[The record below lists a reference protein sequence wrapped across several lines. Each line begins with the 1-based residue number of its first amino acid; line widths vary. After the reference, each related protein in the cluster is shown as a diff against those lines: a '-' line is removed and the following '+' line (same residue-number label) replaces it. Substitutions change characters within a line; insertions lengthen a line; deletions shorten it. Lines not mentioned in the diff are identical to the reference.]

1 MRGVY
6 RRAGCRPSLWVLTVL
21 LLGTLALPQLSMAD
35 DTEEVLQE
43 RFSGEGRW
51 GIVAAG
57 QGMHRGFR
65 PGPGEIEIDVPGT
78 AVEIAY
84 LYWSGYAPLGGGDDT
99 VILTRQ
105 SDGASVT
112 LVADPATGTHGPKPW
127 SGDNYYYV
135 YVAEATSLVR
145 PGQDTYSVSDFGG
158 AMVRRDGAG
167 LMVVY
172 EDPDLPVREVV
183 IRDGLDRFFR
193 VWGEGPRGET
203 AANCVVMTAQP
214 FQRRMEFWMFA
225 AEIVRLGEEEPRPNA
240 LWYLTGTDADP
251 IPTDL
256 VNAPTDGPVI
266 GTLIQGPP
274 DYPFGSHSD
283 PQWDAYTNEVTIPAG
298 HSWVCLQVE
307 SARDP
312 RDATWR
318 PASGILMATGRRMRI
333 EEPTPTPT
341 YTPTPTD
348 TATPTPTGT
357 TTGTTTPTPTGTTTL
372 TSTPSPTPPP
382 PVVPEASTLGLLG
395 GSALTL
401 AGYAAL
407 QVRARRHRR

>member
-1 MRGVY
+1 M
-6 RRAGCRPSLWVLTVL
+6 S
-21 LLGTLALPQLSMAD
+21 
-35 DTEEVLQE
+35 
-43 RFSGEGRW
+43 
-51 GIVAAG
+51 
-57 QGMHRGFR
+57 
-65 PGPGEIEIDVPGT
+65 
-78 AVEIAY
+78 
-84 LYWSGYAPLGGGDDT
+84 
-99 VILTRQ
+99 
-105 SDGASVT
+105 
-112 LVADPATGTHGPKPW
+112 
-127 SGDNYYYV
+127 
-135 YVAEATSLVR
+135 
-145 PGQDTYSVSDFGG
+145 
-158 AMVRRDGAG
+158 
-167 LMVVY
+167 
-172 EDPDLPVREVV
+172 
-183 IRDGLDRFFR
+183 
-193 VWGEGPRGET
+193 
-203 AANCVVMTAQP
+203 AQP
-214 FQRRMEFWMFA
+214 FERQMEFWMFA

-274 DYPFGSHSD
+274 GYPFGSYSD

-341 YTPTPTD
+341 ATHTPTPTPTG

-357 TTGTTTPTPTGTTTL
+357 TTP
-372 TSTPSPTPPP
+372 TSTPSPPPP
-382 PVVPEASTLGLLG
+382 PSVVPEASTLGLLG

-407 QVRARRHRR
+407 QVRARRRRR